1 MYHVNSLCDNPSLS
15 IDTVEQVLDMFRQRF
30 IADVDANAIVY
41 DLEDRDIISDK
52 DLKEVT
58 RTPSRVEQN
67 QLLHRCLKRKATKDT
82 LLQVCD
88 IMIGCHGNSRMKQVG
103 KEMKSALENGRC
115 FL

>member
-1 MYHVNSLCDNPSLS
+1 
-15 IDTVEQVLDMFRQRF
+15 MFLQRF

-41 DLEDRDIISDK
+41 DLEDRGIISDR
-52 DLKEVT
+52 DLKKVT

-88 IMIGCHGNSRMKQVG
+88 IMIGCRDSPRMNQVG
-103 KEMKSALENGRC
+103 KEIWSALETGRC
-115 FL
+115 CL